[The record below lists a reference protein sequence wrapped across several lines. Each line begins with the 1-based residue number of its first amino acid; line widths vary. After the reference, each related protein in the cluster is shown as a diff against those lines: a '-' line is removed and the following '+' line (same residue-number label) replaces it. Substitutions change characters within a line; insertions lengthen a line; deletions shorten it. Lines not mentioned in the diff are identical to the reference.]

1 MENRNIEMGTIKTAV
16 YVIVD
21 DNGNMLNE
29 IRKKPCSK
37 EQPWTNR
44 LHIYSTMEE
53 AMLEKV
59 SLIEYL
65 DNEYKEWHEYYN
77 DARTDKWKN
86 HCISRIIENRRRKE
100 QIEKC
105 KIEKRYLFNL

>member
-29 IRKKPCSK
+29 IRKKPCVK
-37 EQPWTNR
+37 EQPCNDG
-44 LHIYSTMEE
+44 LHIYSTIEE
-53 AMLEKV
+53 AMREKELLIKYLE
-59 SLIEYL
+59 
-65 DNEYKEWHEYYN
+65 NELNEWHEYYN
-77 DARTDKWKN
+77 HARTNNWKK
-86 HCISRIIENRRRKE
+86 HCMSRIEEYTGRKE
-100 QIEKC
+100 HVEKC